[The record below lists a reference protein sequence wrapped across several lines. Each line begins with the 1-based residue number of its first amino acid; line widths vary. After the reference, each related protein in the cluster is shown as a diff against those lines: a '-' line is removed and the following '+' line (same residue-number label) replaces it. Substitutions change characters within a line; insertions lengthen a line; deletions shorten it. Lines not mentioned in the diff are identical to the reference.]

1 MGMSYRR
8 AWVLAKTMNACF
20 RQPLIEAAKGGLGGG
35 GARLTAMGREVLAL
49 YRTMEDHVAAA
60 VISDMAKL
68 RALMVE
74 QPPED

>member
-1 MGMSYRR
+1 
-8 AWVLAKTMNACF
+8 
-20 RQPLIEAAKGGLGGG
+20 
-35 GARLTAMGREVLAL
+35 MGREVLAL

-60 VISDMAKL
+60 VMSDMAKL

>member
-8 AWVLAKTMNACF
+8 AWLLAKTMNACF
-20 RQPLIEAAKGGLGGG
+20 REPLIEAAKGGIGGG

-49 YRTMEDHVAAA
+49 YRGMEDHATGA
-60 VISDMAKL
+60 VVSDMAKL